1 MKMYNISFESVVLLQ
16 FIVSGWI
23 IGVEVMRCLSAHN
36 DVVDGDVDELD
47 EEAYEAHESEPDGR
61 GYGNLLEFLPAM
73 ILIQIIFLV

>member
-1 MKMYNISFESVVLLQ
+1 
-16 FIVSGWI
+16 
-23 IGVEVMRCLSAHN
+23 MRCLSAHN

-47 EEAYEAHESEPDGR
+47 EEANEAHESEPDGR